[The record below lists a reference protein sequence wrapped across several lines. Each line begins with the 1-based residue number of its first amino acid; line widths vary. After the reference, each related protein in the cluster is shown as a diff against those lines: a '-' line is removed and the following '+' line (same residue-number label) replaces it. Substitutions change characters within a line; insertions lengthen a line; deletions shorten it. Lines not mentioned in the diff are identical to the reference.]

1 MDSTSERTQSEKK
14 SVAFEPGL
22 TASDFKHEEAVM
34 AVLAENTGKVLES
47 EDADVD
53 TWQGRRIGRMKLPL
67 MVDAKWRKWWDLL
80 VCVILLYVAT
90 VSIFVICFYGILW
103 IDSPLFWLERCIDVV
118 WLADIVLNFLTS
130 YQRGD
135 RTWEM
140 SLRKCSLRYLLG
152 WFAVDIVSTI
162 PWDIIGYTQEGEDAS
177 YWQILRLLRLLRL
190 LKMAKLVRVVESS
203 KLLVRVEVFFCV
215 KVRCQRDV
223 PSSWTPGWD
232 LGLSHRTSY

>member
-90 VSIFVICFYGILW
+90 VSIFVVRGLISHGQLTP
-103 IDSPLFWLERCIDVV
+103 SERI
-118 WLADIVLNFLTS
+118 TPH
-130 YQRGD
+130 QRG
-135 RTWEM
+135 
-140 SLRKCSLRYLLG
+140 
-152 WFAVDIVSTI
+152 
-162 PWDIIGYTQEGEDAS
+162 Q
-177 YWQILRLLRLLRL
+177 
-190 LKMAKLVRVVESS
+190 
-203 KLLVRVEVFFCV
+203 
-215 KVRCQRDV
+215 
-223 PSSWTPGWD
+223 PGVCCER
-232 LGLSHRTSY
+232 HC

>member
-1 MDSTSERTQSEKK
+1 
-14 SVAFEPGL
+14 
-22 TASDFKHEEAVM
+22 
-34 AVLAENTGKVLES
+34 
-47 EDADVD
+47 
-53 TWQGRRIGRMKLPL
+53 
-67 MVDAKWRKWWDLL
+67 
-80 VCVILLYVAT
+80 
-90 VSIFVICFYGILW
+90 
-103 IDSPLFWLERCIDVV
+103 
-118 WLADIVLNFLTS
+118 
-130 YQRGD
+130 
-135 RTWEM
+135 M